1 VVLLLQVEIFF
12 VLAYGVTL
20 TTRDHTHIE
29 YVVILTSS
37 VAHALRAYLVVI
49 LNKQVLL
56 GSDHSPRLM
65 KSTARGCCLAQAAN
79 HSHEANKP

>member
-1 VVLLLQVEIFF
+1 

-20 TTRDHTHIE
+20 TTRDHTRIE

-37 VAHALRAYLVVI
+37 VAHALRACLVAI

-65 KSTARGCCLAQAAN
+65 KLTA
-79 HSHEANKP
+79 